1 MFQLHCV
8 FTGSFI
14 NKCTLVLPVLWK
26 FVVRKLRSTWFS
38 CVLLEASCWT
48 PFHIFSSC
56 WLTGMTHI
64 PWTKVEIG
72 YIPVLCVCMCR
83 ISGTTQPFALLAG
96 ACRLLSAAPLLMS
109 SCHRFGRQRSEV
121 FVPLPELKPR
131 IPHMLGKCVKH
142 NTVESLIS
150 MTPLTGKRRIIRKGG
165 WEKWQ

>member
-14 NKCTLVLPVLWK
+14 NECTLVLPVLWK

-38 CVLLEASCWT
+38 CVLLEAACWT

-56 WLTGMTHI
+56 WLTAMTHI

-72 YIPVLCVCMCR
+72 YIPVLCVC
-83 ISGTTQPFALLAG
+83 ALLAG

-109 SCHRFGRQRSEV
+109 SCHRFGSEV

-165 WEKWQ
+165 WGKWQ